1 LKGSSAG
8 QLPNQVRRKK
18 LPIKDQNT
26 KRATGEKLNP
36 LKRSFLLEILKKK
49 RETTDRTSASTP
61 PNLLG
66 IERRMAYANKKYHS
80 GWMWVGVTR
89 ALAGIKF
96 SASINT
102 YPYLRVN
109 TMNTKKNTKK
119 PRRSLT
125 E

>member
-8 QLPNQVRRKK
+8 HLPSQVKRKK

-49 RETTDRTSASTP
+49 RETTDKAKASTP

-66 IERRMAYANKKYHS
+66 IERRIAYANKKYHS
-80 GWMWVGVTR
+80 G
-89 ALAGIKF
+89 
-96 SASINT
+96 
-102 YPYLRVN
+102 
-109 TMNTKKNTKK
+109 
-119 PRRSLT
+119 
-125 E
+125 

>member
-49 RETTDRTSASTP
+49 RETTDRTRASTP
-61 PNLLG
+61 PSLLG

-80 GWMWVGVTR
+80 G
-89 ALAGIKF
+89 
-96 SASINT
+96 
-102 YPYLRVN
+102 
-109 TMNTKKNTKK
+109 
-119 PRRSLT
+119 
-125 E
+125 